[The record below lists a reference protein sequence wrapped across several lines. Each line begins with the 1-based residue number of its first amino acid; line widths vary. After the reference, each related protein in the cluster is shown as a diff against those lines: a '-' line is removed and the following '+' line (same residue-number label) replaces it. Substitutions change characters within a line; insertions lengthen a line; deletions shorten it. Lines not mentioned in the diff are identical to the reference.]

1 MKAYSTTVVLIL
13 ISCVLILSLITCSPK
28 RVVRGRVMD
37 AESRQP
43 IQSAAVAIKWYTD
56 SSGQPSTG
64 VKTVDAAQAL
74 SDDKGIFIIPEYSD
88 KKYILGVYKNGY
100 ICWSSQD
107 VFLNQPS
114 AAAREKYPGKTGYQ
128 IKDGMEIKLVPFKKE
143 HSRNLHAGFTV
154 MVAGES
160 TDKPQGPFHQ
170 AIEPEFKLW
179 RENLRKDFQK
189 QLGVKESVPIHK

>member
-1 MKAYSTTVVLIL
+1 MKAYSTTVVL

-43 IQSAAVAIKWYTD
+43 IKSAAVAIKWYSD

-64 VKTVDAAQAL
+64 VNTVDAAQAL
-74 SDDKGIFIIPEYSD
+74 SDDKGIFIIPEYPD
-88 KKYILGVYKNGY
+88 KKYVLGVYKNGY

-107 VFLNQPS
+107 VFSIQPE
-114 AAAREKYPGKTGYQ
+114 AAAKEKFPGKTDHQ
-128 IKDGMEIKLVPFKKE
+128 IKDGMEIELLPFKKE

-160 TDKPQGPFHQ
+160 TNKPYGPFHE
-170 AIEPEFKLW
+170 AIEPEFNLW

-189 QLGVKESVPIHK
+189 QLGVKGSDPIHK

>member
-1 MKAYSTTVVLIL
+1 MKAYSTIVVLIL

-43 IQSAAVAIKWYTD
+43 IKSAAVAIKWYTD

-74 SDDKGIFIIPEYSD
+74 SDDKGIFIIPEYPD
-88 KKYILGVYKNGY
+88 KKYVLGVYKNGY

-107 VFLNQPS
+107 VFLNQPN

-128 IKDGMEIKLVPFKKE
+128 IKNGMEIKLVPFKKE

-160 TDKPQGPFHQ
+160 TDKPQGPFHH

-179 RENLRKDFQK
+179 RENLRKNFQK
-189 QLGVKESVPIHK
+189 QLGVKESDPIHK

>member
-28 RVVRGRVMD
+28 RVVRGQVMD

-43 IQSAAVAIKWYTD
+43 IKGAAVAIKWYTD
-56 SSGQPSTG
+56 SSGQQSADI
-64 VKTVDAAQAL
+64 KTVDAAQAL
-74 SDDKGIFIIPEYSD
+74 SDDKGVFKIPEYPD
-88 KKYILGVYKNGY
+88 MKYVLGVYKNGY
-100 ICWSSQD
+100 ICWSSHD
-107 VFLNQPS
+107 VFSIQPEV
-114 AAAREKYPGKTGYQ
+114 APKEKYPGKKGHQ
-128 IKDGMEIKLVPFKKE
+128 IKDGMEIKLLPFKKE

-160 TDKPQGPFHQ
+160 TNKPYGPFHQ
-170 AIEPEFKLW
+170 AIEPEFNLW

-189 QLGVKESVPIHK
+189 QLGIK